1 MENLIKEFIEQR
13 VWAVVGVSTDP
24 DKFGHKVFR
33 NLRQAGYNVYGVNP
47 HGGLIEGQRLYRC
60 LDDLPEKP
68 AVVDT
73 VVPPK
78 VTEQIVQECA
88 RLGVTRV
95 WMQPGSDSTDAI
107 QFCQERGIQV
117 VHHACAMVRRKTWN

>member
-24 DKFGHKVFR
+24 AKFGHKVFR
-33 NLRQAGYNVYGVNP
+33 NLRQAGYTVYGVNP
-47 HGGLIEGQRLYRC
+47 HGGLLEGQRLYRC

-88 RLGVTRV
+88 RLGITRV

-107 QFCQERGIQV
+107 QFCQGHGIQV